1 MAKSFTLVQLRYF
14 TAVARRENMRVAAL
28 ELNVAQSTLSA
39 AIHQLERE
47 VGVELFQRLSSRGLR
62 LTGEG
67 RKLLVGARTVLE
79 DADQLYNAVR
89 AEREELVGDLVV
101 GIFSPIAPF
110 HAPAI
115 LTALERRHPGISVSF
130 LEGDQETLIRALT
143 DGTCEIAV
151 MYDLGVGAEFDY
163 RVLERIPPHLLVAVD
178 HPRAAHPEIPVH
190 LRDFEDEPF
199 ILLDL
204 KHSREYYLDMFK
216 RLGLRPRIRH
226 FVAGYETVRSYVSLG
241 HGYSIL
247 NRRLAHDMTYAGARV
262 VPLKMADDLP
272 PIEVALVRV
281 KGERPTRKSL
291 AFEEVCVDLHA
302 RASERD
308 K

>member
-14 TAVARRENMRVAAL
+14 MAVARHENMRAAAH
-28 ELNVAQSTLSA
+28 ELNVTQSTLSA

-67 RKLLVGARTVLE
+67 RRLLVGARTFLE
-79 DADQLYNAVR
+79 DADQLYHSVR

-101 GIFSPIAPF
+101 GIYSPIAPF
-110 HAPAI
+110 HAPNI
-115 LTALERRHPGISVSF
+115 LTAMERRHPGINLSF
-130 LEGDQETLIRALT
+130 LEGDQETLMRALT

-151 MYDLGVGAEFDY
+151 MYDLGVGTEFGY
-163 RVLERIPPHLLVAVD
+163 RVLERIPPHIVVSAD
-178 HPRAAHPEIPVH
+178 HPRAAQPDVPVH

-204 KHSREYYLDMFK
+204 KHTREYYLDMFK

-226 FVAGYETVRSYVSLG
+226 FVAGYETVRSYVGLG

-247 NRRLAHDMTYAGARV
+247 NRRLVHDMTYAGARV
-262 VPLKMADDLP
+262 VPLGLADDLP
-272 PIEVALVRV
+272 AIEVVLVRLQ
-281 KGERPTRKSL
+281 GARPTRKSL
-291 AFEEVCVDLHA
+291 AFEQVCIDLHA
-302 RASERD
+302 GIGGED
-308 K
+308 